1 MKPSPRNHVL
11 LILWLSVVLLACS
24 LGTQEA
30 PPTLLPRKTDVPT
43 PQPPLSY
50 ATPQGGVIAP
60 DQSTLGAPQQTTV
73 DVELFNLMNRVESD
87 RLMTHINALV
97 GFHTRHTNS
106 ASQSLTRGIGA
117 AATYISDTFKQI
129 QAQSGGKFITFEQN
143 FDSSYNGI
151 VSNQRNIIGY
161 IQGTSAEAGIIV
173 VGAHYDSRTDDL
185 TDANAFAPGADDNG
199 SGVAAILEMA
209 RILSTSPMRATIL
222 FVLFSA
228 EEVGRQGSKAFV
240 ERYILPNNLPV
251 IGMLNLDTIGSAN
264 DPRGNVNDRELRLF
278 SAPPNESRSRQFAR
292 SLNFIAYYHR
302 LDLNL
307 AMQNEIDREG
317 RYGDHESFEEKGFPS
332 SRLIEAL
339 EDTPKREGRDTIDGV
354 DAGYLLKSTR
364 TIMGILYALGGGPI
378 PPRNIVL
385 RDIGDGNSTLV
396 WESVPD
402 AGRYVVGLRRPN
414 SLIFD
419 QYFTVIDP
427 SSGAMSTTNWQLYEA
442 IAVAAVDSR
451 GVVGRFSEE
460 YRINR

>member
-106 ASQSLTRGIGA
+106 ASQSLTSGIGA

>member
-1 MKPSPRNHVL
+1 MKSTPRNHIL
-11 LILWLSVVLLACS
+11 LIIWLSMVLLACS

-30 PPTLLPRKTDVPT
+30 PPTLLPRKTDMPT

-50 ATPQGGVIAP
+50 ATPQGGNVP
-60 DQSTLGAPQQTTV
+60 NQSTQGAPQQTSV
-73 DVELFNLMNRVESD
+73 DIELFNLMNRIEQD
-87 RLMTHINALV
+87 RLMSHINMLV
-97 GFHTRHTNS
+97 GFHTRHVNS
-106 ASQSLTRGIGA
+106 TSQSLTRGVGA

-129 QAQSGGKFITFEQN
+129 QAQSGGKFITFDQP
-143 FDSSYNGI
+143 FTASYNGI
-151 VSNQRNIIGY
+151 ASPQRNIIGY
-161 IQGTSAEAGIIV
+161 IQGTSADAGIIV

-209 RILSTSPMRATIL
+209 RVLSTSPMRATIV

-240 ERYILPNNLPV
+240 QDYILVHNLPV
-251 IGMLNLDTIGSAN
+251 IGMINLDTIGSNN
-264 DPRGNVNDRELRLF
+264 DPRGNINDRDLRLF

-292 SLNFIAYYHR
+292 TLNFIAYYHK

-332 SRLIEAL
+332 SRLIESL
-339 EDTPKREGRDTIDGV
+339 EDTPKREGRDTVDGV
-354 DAGYLLKSTR
+354 EPAYLLKSTR
-364 TIMGILYALGGGPI
+364 TIMGILYALGGGPV
-378 PPRNIVL
+378 PPKNIVL
-385 RDIGDGNSTLV
+385 RDVGNGNSALV
-396 WESVPD
+396 WEAVPD

-427 SSGAMSTTNWQLYEA
+427 NSGAMATVNWQIYEA
-442 IAVAAVDSR
+442 VAVAAVDSR

-460 YRINR
+460 YRIGR